1 MPILSNLSRRF
12 HMLTTDSIPEP
23 PRIEIK
29 GYTHNLNDE
38 TNEKSNATPEINKSQ
53 VDDSAPTNTR
63 SETTEKDKEK
73 SPTCDSRQRR
83 KSNTKTSSTRTKS
96 KQCPQ
101 SARVVNYNII
111 NSNGVKIGSRT
122 SYICNVNQFPKK
134 DTASSD
140 ESKSKSQELQMPANV
155 KHLCE
160 CTDEVTLEDIFVVK
174 THIGHGWRDVAR
186 RLFYSDGQIEQFEE
200 NYAFRGIS
208 EVIYQIFLDWK
219 QANTKAAEIGHLTNA
234 LWVCQEYDC
243 AKRLASSRKD
253 SI

>member
-1 MPILSNLSRRF
+1 MPILTNLSRRF
-12 HMLTTDSIPEP
+12 HMLTTDAIPEP
-23 PRIEIK
+23 PRIGIK
-29 GYTHNLNDE
+29 GYTHNLNEGE
-38 TNEKSNATPEINKSQ
+38 TNEKSKTTSEVNKSQ
-53 VDDSAPTNTR
+53 INDSVPTNTHP
-63 SETTEKDKEK
+63 ETTETDKAK
-73 SPTCDSRQRR
+73 FSTSDSKQRR
-83 KSNTKTSSTRTKS
+83 KSNTKTNTKTKS
-96 KQCPQ
+96 KQCSQ
-101 SARVVNYNII
+101 SASVVNYNII

-122 SYICNVNQFPKK
+122 SYICNINQFPAK
-134 DTASSD
+134 DTASSKD
-140 ESKSKSQELQMPANV
+140 SESKSRELQMPANV
-155 KHLCE
+155 KHLCD
-160 CTDEVTLEDIFVVK
+160 CTDEVTLEDIFVIK

-200 NYAFRGIS
+200 NYGFRGIS